1 MSKLYENIV
10 LFQQKRD
17 KNAMEYIIN
26 KFEILIDRY
35 KMSFLKE
42 IYFNKYDVED
52 NKQDLIVSLINIVN
66 KIPIEYPQ
74 FDENEGCLVNYI
86 YKAILNSRKDMY
98 INKNIKRDFIENKY
112 LSSVVEFEDN
122 YFVKDIESNIEIEDM
137 LKCLTEKEKRVIKY
151 KVLNDKSENEIAKIL
166 KISRKSV
173 NKMKNR
179 ALKKLKENI

>member
-66 KIPIEYPQ
+66 KIPIEYSQ
-74 FDENEGCLVNYI
+74 FENEGCLVNYI

-151 KVLNDKSENEIAKIL
+151 KFLNDKSEAEIAEIMGT
-166 KISRKSV
+166 SRQWI
-173 NKMKNR
+173 NIIRNR

>member
-42 IYFNKYDVED
+42 IYFNKYDIED

-74 FDENEGCLVNYI
+74 FENEGCLVNYI

-98 INKNIKRDFIENKY
+98 INKNIKRYLSESQCLSSMVELKDKCFIED
-112 LSSVVEFEDN
+112 V
-122 YFVKDIESNIEIEDM
+122 ESNVVFEDM
-137 LKCLTEKEKRVIKY
+137 LTYLTEKEKKVIKY
-151 KVLNDKSENEIAKIL
+151 KFLNNNSETEIAKIL

>member
-1 MSKLYENIV
+1 MSELYKNIV
-10 LFQQKRD
+10 LCQNGD
-17 KNAMEYIIN
+17 KKAIEYIIN
-26 KFEILIDRY
+26 RFEILINKY

-42 IYFNKYDVED
+42 IHFNSYDIED

-66 KIPIEYPQ
+66 KIPIDNPQ
-74 FDENEGCLVNYI
+74 FENEGCLVNYI
-86 YKAILNSRKDMY
+86 YKSILNSRKDMY

-137 LKCLTEKEKRVIKY
+137 LKCLTEKEQKVIKY
-151 KVLNDKSENEIAKIL
+151 KFLNDKSEVEIAEIL
-166 KISRKSV
+166 DVSRQVV
-173 NKMKNR
+173 NRMKNN